1 MDEDMGGGEGVASS
15 DDVNDI
21 SSAAQEVLSTGIRYL
36 HILEVLVLLGFCL
49 FLNWQIFQFK
59 HSRSRGCRYIQQ
71 RPNRGYT
78 DIFNRQRT
86 GSITFILY
94 HSTTATSKW
103 VGIISYRISIGL
115 NINFQKVSEFLFVQI
130 WWCWYVRDGGCRRY
144 NANCKRVYAPAH
156 YDSKRIGFAFTHL
169 HSK

>member
-1 MDEDMGGGEGVASS
+1 MTGFFFIFIIHRKWCYYLFILLFIAIIDESSTMDEDMGGGEGVASS

-94 HSTTATSKW
+94 HSTTATSK
-103 VGIISYRISIGL
+103 
-115 NINFQKVSEFLFVQI
+115 
-130 WWCWYVRDGGCRRY
+130 
-144 NANCKRVYAPAH
+144 
-156 YDSKRIGFAFTHL
+156 
-169 HSK
+169 